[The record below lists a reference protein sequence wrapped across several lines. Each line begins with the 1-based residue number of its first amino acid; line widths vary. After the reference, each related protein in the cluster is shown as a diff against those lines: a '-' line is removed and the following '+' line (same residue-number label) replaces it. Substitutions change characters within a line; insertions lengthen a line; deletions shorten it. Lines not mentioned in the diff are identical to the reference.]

1 MRENRLAL
9 VTKMTKN
16 KKTPELT
23 CTIEEFHKF
32 IGPRIRNVIQTL
44 TKKRKKE
51 LNYICQGC
59 NQRKELEAAHI
70 KGSDRK
76 AIIEKILRKYIIDKE
91 NEIVRVYLDKI
102 EDEIVASHQPVDKY
116 FKFLCSKC
124 HNEYD
129 FKEG

>member
-1 MRENRLAL
+1 MA
-9 VTKMTKN
+9 
-16 KKTPELT
+16 ELT

-32 IGPRIRNVIQTL
+32 IGPRIRNVIQSL

-59 NQRKELEAAHI
+59 NQRKELEAAHV

-76 AIIEKILRKYIIDKE
+76 VIIEKILEKYIIDEQK
-91 NEIVRVYLDKI
+91 EIVRVYLDKI
-102 EDEIVASHQPVDKY
+102 EEEIVASHKPIDNY

-124 HNEYD
+124 HAEYD
-129 FKEG
+129 SKKS